1 MLTSSTAVKWIKK
14 GDGKKRGKEGK
25 KEEGR
30 KGGKK
35 GGREGGRGKSTSLGG
50 KLSGQTDSVIGAWLI
65 LIKVF
70 LYVILLTII

>member
-1 MLTSSTAVKWIKK
+1 MNKK
-14 GDGKKRGKEGK
+14 GGWK
-25 KEEGR
+25 KERKGRKEGR
-30 KGGKK
+30 KE
-35 GGREGGRGKSTSLGG
+35 GREGGRGKSTSLGE

>member
-25 KEEGR
+25 KE
-30 KGGKK
+30 
-35 GGREGGRGKSTSLGG
+35 GREGGREEGKGKSTSLGE